1 MKYLKVY
8 LGLFLLSLL
17 FFGFLCRSV
26 AVIKSNKD
34 TRYGLDSI
42 VTHDG
47 VKLPCSALANLSS
60 FKQIFGSDA
69 YDKVILCKNKMISVM
84 KKDAVF

>member
-1 MKYLKVY
+1 M
-8 LGLFLLSLL
+8 
-17 FFGFLCRSV
+17 

-47 VKLPCSALANLSS
+47 MKLPCWALANLSS
-60 FKQIFGSDA
+60 FRQKLGRDA
-69 YDKVILCKNKMISVM
+69 YDQVCIFLPSFASVTGLYGYLLSNLLKNDSLLVT
-84 KKDAVF
+84 A